1 MPGLLSKIGAALSNK
16 IEDPNIVNLNELN
29 KARSHIADLMKEIQQ
44 ANFRAIKAEFE
55 YEHLKQ
61 EYKRQVME
69 FEQLQNDYF
78 HRRKALQGLENES
91 RNI

>member
-1 MPGLLSKIGAALSNK
+1 MLSKLGNILASKVEDSNIINLS
-16 IEDPNIVNLNELN
+16 ELN
-29 KARSHIADLMKEIQQ
+29 KARTQIAELMKENQV
-44 ANFRAIKAEFE
+44 ANFKTIKAEFE
-55 YEHLKQ
+55 YEYLKQ
-61 EYKRQVME
+61 EFKRQAME